1 MKREAT
7 RTLFQVLRSTKLL
20 HLRRRS
26 TATTKRT
33 LLPKSLREEAQQRTP
48 ATRRRIL
55 LPKLLHLRRR
65 RRGRLQTNPATR
77 RLQTKA
83 RRRSPATTRG
93 RILLPKLLHLRRRGR
108 LMTTARAA
116 TRSLKPPWRL
126 MAGDKKCCLN
136 RICHLKK
143 DGVERREK
151 IWNEKDWLL
160 PRFLFRRRKGLWKGK
175 DRNVWRQRRQS
186 HYRLKNGGYW
196 NIVEWTK
203 RRGKLSIATL
213 QKSSATV
220 QRSLK
225 NTMPP
230 FITVTFVTVIG
241 HGKKG

>member
-26 TATTKRT
+26 TATTKIT

-65 RRGRLQTNPATR
+65 RRERLQTTR
-77 RLQTKA
+77 RRKRLQTKA
-83 RRRSPATTRG
+83 RRRSPATRRG

-136 RICHLKK
+136 RTCHLKK

-151 IWNEKDWLL
+151 IRNEKDWLL

>member
-83 RRRSPATTRG
+83 QRRSPATTRRRKRLQTNPATRRLQTKARRRSPATTRG

-136 RICHLKK
+136 RTCHLKK

-151 IWNEKDWLL
+151 NRNEKDWLL
-160 PRFLFRRRKGLWKGK
+160 QRFLFRRN
-175 DRNVWRQRRQS
+175 RNVWRQRRQS

-213 QKSSATV
+213 QNSSATV

-225 NTMPP
+225 
-230 FITVTFVTVIG
+230 
-241 HGKKG
+241 